1 MKTLFLLLFLGITL
15 TSKAQIMG
23 GTLVD
28 DGRKMSSTSNF
39 TVTDSLYTGTVVM
52 SLSVNRKGEVTSGK
66 YITEGSTISSTP
78 VRIKVRNY
86 AMKLK
91 FEESIYFPEFHYVTV
106 KFTVKKPQGI
116 FSFQRKLTRT
126 PFGISPKFS
135 CALIS
140 K

>member
-1 MKTLFLLLFLGITL
+1 MKTLFLLLFLGVTC
-15 TSKAQIMG
+15 TSTAQITG

-28 DGRKMSSTSNF
+28 DGRKMISTSNF

-52 SLSVNRKGEVTSGK
+52 SLAVNRKGEVTSGK
-66 YITEGSTISSTP
+66 YIAEGSTITSTP

-106 KFTVKKPQGI
+106 KFTVKKP
-116 FSFQRKLTRT
+116 
-126 PFGISPKFS
+126 
-135 CALIS
+135 
-140 K
+140 

>member
-1 MKTLFLLLFLGITL
+1 MKTLFLLLFLGITM

-66 YITEGSTISSTP
+66 YITEGSTITSTP

-106 KFTVKKPQGI
+106 KFTVKKP
-116 FSFQRKLTRT
+116 
-126 PFGISPKFS
+126 
-135 CALIS
+135 
-140 K
+140 

>member
-1 MKTLFLLLFLGITL
+1 MKTLFLILFLGITWI
-15 TSKAQIMG
+15 SSAQIMG

-28 DGRKMSSTSNF
+28 DGRKMISTSNF

-52 SLSVNRKGEVTSGK
+52 SLAINRKGEVTSGK
-66 YITEGSTISSTP
+66 YIAEGSTITSTP

-106 KFTVKKPQGI
+106 KFSVKKP
-116 FSFQRKLTRT
+116 
-126 PFGISPKFS
+126 
-135 CALIS
+135 
-140 K
+140 